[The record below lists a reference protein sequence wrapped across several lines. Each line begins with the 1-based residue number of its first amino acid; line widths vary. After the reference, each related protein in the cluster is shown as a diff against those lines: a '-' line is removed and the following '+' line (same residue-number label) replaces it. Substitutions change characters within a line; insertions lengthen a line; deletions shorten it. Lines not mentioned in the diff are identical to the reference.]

1 MKKKILA
8 AGFIITGLIIGCQ
21 KEVIEPTNQDPCNC
35 GRILSDDVKD
45 LSVVIRNSCTGNNKK
60 FILYEGDW
68 INSFVGSD
76 MCITGA
82 KKW

>member
-1 MKKKILA
+1 MKRIIA
-8 AGFIITGLIIGCQ
+8 IGFIIAGSIVSCK
-21 KEVIEPTNQDPCNC
+21 KEVIEPTNQDTCNC